1 MSDKIPSNPGNSR
14 DIKKEQTSSDEPSA
28 QQKRTEKSQD
38 KNPGRQH
45 EVVERES
52 PETLTD
58 NDPRV
63 N

>member
-1 MSDKIPSNPGNSR
+1 MADKFPSNPGNSK
-14 DIKKEQTSSDEPSA
+14 DYKKEQISSDEPSL
-28 QQKRTEKSQD
+28 QQKRTEKNQD
-38 KNPGRQH
+38 KNPGRQQ

-52 PETLTD
+52 PETHTP

>member
-1 MSDKIPSNPGNSR
+1 MTDKLPSNPGNSG
-14 DIKKEQTSSDEPSA
+14 DISKEQTSSDEPSL
-28 QQKRTEKSQD
+28 QEKRTEKEQD
-38 KNPGRQH
+38 KNPGRVR

-52 PETLTD
+52 PETQTE